1 MRGTVLYG
9 FLWWSSLGG
18 PRVLTMATSSYLL
31 LNEAAE
37 LARVS
42 IETVRF
48 WIKTNRLA
56 SSRPGRRRLVRRD
69 VLEAFLER
77 GSTVEQKAG
86 GHVE

>member
-1 MRGTVLYG
+1 
-9 FLWWSSLGG
+9 
-18 PRVLTMATSSYLL
+18 MATSSYLL

-42 IETVRF
+42 IETIRF
-48 WIKTNRLA
+48 WIKTNRLP

-77 GSTVEQKAG
+77 GSMVEQKAG
-86 GHVE
+86 EHAE